1 MGRVTW
7 EIMPT
12 ASRLSAVVLC
22 IGLSLPGAAAAQSA
36 SSAEGGVATKM
47 APDSLGLSA
56 DFEGALDRSVN
67 TAYFCKGIAS
77 FIPAPSAGHPN
88 NQALL
93 LTLDPRKSTS
103 VGRCEPD
110 DAWTER
116 TEMAEPD
123 EARLPLGTE
132 VWYGFRFMV
141 PSAMKGKFVGQ
152 RLVIAQLKQHRET
165 CPLGPRPFGLPA
177 NALGNPTVS
186 LRLIED
192 DVGDVMGLQ
201 LAVSGDQARKISVGQ
216 LMRHREPF
224 LDRWHEVLLH
234 VKVVPQRPGQSG
246 DAGFVEGWLD
256 GQPFA
261 DGLYGVK
268 DGKGSVDLAEPFGY
282 AGLVGCTYFKYG
294 IYRDRQDAPWSIAFD
309 RFRRGAT
316 RNSVEAGDH

>member
-1 MGRVTW
+1 MA
-7 EIMPT
+7 I
-12 ASRLSAVVLC
+12 ASRLSAVILC
-22 IGLSLPGAAAAQSA
+22 IGLSLPAAAAAQSA
-36 SSAEGGVATKM
+36 GSAEPGVATKM
-47 APDSLGLSA
+47 APDSLALSA

-67 TAYFCKGIAS
+67 TAYFCKGVAS

-93 LTLDPRKSTS
+93 LTLDPSKSS
-103 VGRCEPD
+103 SIGRCEPD

-116 TEMAEPD
+116 TEIAEPD
-123 EARLPLGTE
+123 GARLPLGTE

-165 CPLGPRPFGLPA
+165 CPLGPQPFGPPA

-186 LRLIED
+186 LRVIED

-234 VKVVPQRPGQSG
+234 VKVMPQRPGQSG

-268 DGKGSVDLAEPFGY
+268 DGKGSADLAEPFGY

-294 IYRDRQDAPWSIAFD
+294 IYRDRQDGPWSIAFD

-316 RNSVEAGDH
+316 RNSVEAGDQ